1 MQAIVR
7 IYGMIFRFH
16 WRRVLLGYGTVI
28 GAALFALVIPRVLGR
43 GVDQVLTSE
52 DKEIS
57 VLVWFA
63 VALVLA
69 GLARGFFSFG
79 QTYFAE
85 SISQL
90 VAYRLRN
97 DYFDRLQHLSFAFHD
112 KQATG
117 SLMSRATADV
127 EGVRQFVNQGAVRIG
142 FIVAIVI
149 GVGISM
155 LLNDVTMALVSLAFI
170 PFLAWRAVLTSR
182 RLRRVWMRVQ
192 MLTGDM
198 VGTLQENLTGIRVVK
213 AFAAEEHEKRK
224 FSRRS
229 SAVADMTFVA
239 ENMWARNFSI
249 MNFGFMAAIGAILWV
264 GGLRVIDSTTIVN
277 GQTVYVGFTPG
288 DLAAFFFYM
297 TLLIMPVRMIGWT
310 VNNFSRAASSGE
322 RLFEILDTPSPVR
335 DRPGAQGLTRAAGKV
350 TFEGVSLSYD
360 GTYPALRNVT
370 VDVEPGTT
378 VALVGRPGSGKTT
391 FAHLI
396 PRFYDV
402 TEGRV
407 LVDGTDVRDV
417 TLVSLRRNV
426 GVVQQDVFIHTASIR
441 DNVAYG
447 RTDAGLEEVE
457 QMLKVAQL
465 DDFISEMPHEY
476 DTVIGERGVGLSGG
490 QKQRLSIA
498 RTLLLD
504 PPVLILDDSTSSVD
518 VHTERLIQEALQEVL
533 SNRTT
538 FVITN
543 RFSAI
548 ARADLVLVFKDGE
561 IIQRGTHEAL
571 LAEGG
576 EYLELY
582 NSQVRP
588 FLQAEQTAQATPDS
602 ETAR

>member
-1 MQAIVR
+1 M
-7 IYGMIFRFH
+7 
-16 WRRVLLGYGTVI
+16 
-28 GAALFALVIPRVLGR
+28 
-43 GVDQVLTSE
+43 
-52 DKEIS
+52 
-57 VLVWFA
+57 
-63 VALVLA
+63 
-69 GLARGFFSFG
+69 
-79 QTYFAE
+79 
-85 SISQL
+85 
-90 VAYRLRN
+90 
-97 DYFDRLQHLSFAFHD
+97 
-112 KQATG
+112 
-117 SLMSRATADV
+117 
-127 EGVRQFVNQGAVRIG
+127 
-142 FIVAIVI
+142 
-149 GVGISM
+149 
-155 LLNDVTMALVSLAFI
+155 
-170 PFLAWRAVLTSR
+170 
-182 RLRRVWMRVQ
+182 
-192 MLTGDM
+192 
-198 VGTLQENLTGIRVVK
+198 
-213 AFAAEEHEKRK
+213 
-224 FSRRS
+224 
-229 SAVADMTFVA
+229 
-239 ENMWARNFSI
+239 
-249 MNFGFMAAIGAILWV
+249 
-264 GGLRVIDSTTIVN
+264 
-277 GQTVYVGFTPG
+277 
-288 DLAAFFFYM
+288 
-297 TLLIMPVRMIGWT
+297 
-310 VNNFSRAASSGE
+310 
-322 RLFEILDTPSPVR
+322 
-335 DRPGAQGLTRAAGKV
+335 
-350 TFEGVSLSYD
+350 
-360 GTYPALRNVT
+360 
-370 VDVEPGTT
+370 EPGTT

-447 RTDAGLEEVE
+447 RADAGLEEVE

-504 PPVLILDDSTSSVD
+504 PPMLILDDSTSSVD

-543 RFSAI
+543 RFSAV

-602 ETAR
+602 EAAR

>member
-52 DKEIS
+52 DKELS

-127 EGVRQFVNQGAVRIG
+127 EGVRQFVNQGAIRIG

-310 VNNFSRAASSGE
+310 VNNFSPARPRRASASS
-322 RLFEILDTPSPVR
+322 R
-335 DRPGAQGLTRAAGKV
+335 
-350 TFEGVSLSYD
+350 Y
-360 GTYPALRNVT
+360 
-370 VDVEPGTT
+370 
-378 VALVGRPGSGKTT
+378 
-391 FAHLI
+391 
-396 PRFYDV
+396 
-402 TEGRV
+402 
-407 LVDGTDVRDV
+407 
-417 TLVSLRRNV
+417 
-426 GVVQQDVFIHTASIR
+426 
-441 DNVAYG
+441 
-447 RTDAGLEEVE
+447 
-457 QMLKVAQL
+457 
-465 DDFISEMPHEY
+465 
-476 DTVIGERGVGLSGG
+476 
-490 QKQRLSIA
+490 
-498 RTLLLD
+498 
-504 PPVLILDDSTSSVD
+504 
-518 VHTERLIQEALQEVL
+518 
-533 SNRTT
+533 
-538 FVITN
+538 
-543 RFSAI
+543 
-548 ARADLVLVFKDGE
+548 
-561 IIQRGTHEAL
+561 
-571 LAEGG
+571 
-576 EYLELY
+576 
-582 NSQVRP
+582 
-588 FLQAEQTAQATPDS
+588 
-602 ETAR
+602 

>member
-52 DKEIS
+52 DKELS

-127 EGVRQFVNQGAVRIG
+127 EGVRQFVNQGAIRIG

-335 DRPGAQGLTRAAGKV
+335 DRPGAQELTRAAGKV

-447 RTDAGLEEVE
+447 RADAGLEEVE

-504 PPVLILDDSTSSVD
+504 PPMLILDDSTSSVD

-543 RFSAI
+543 RFSAV

-602 ETAR
+602 EAAR